1 MDEIPIPTE
10 AATEYSCP
18 TEAATEA
25 PTEAPSESS
34 CPVATEAP
42 TEAPSESS
50 CPVATEAPTESS
62 CPLYED
68 DEYLGE
74 EIPIPPIPANDT
86 VEQCTAENTHNEY
99 YCAANDCNWVMNQ
112 DGEWDCIKQDCV
124 WTFHQEDCS
133 WVCED

>member
-1 MDEIPIPTE
+1 MKHLIIATSTLSVMLIQAVPQRDIKSLLAQLPYEYSIERLRSTMDEIPIPTE

-62 CPLYED
+62 CPSYED

-86 VEQCTAENTHNEY
+86 AE
-99 YCAANDCNWVMNQ
+99 
-112 DGEWDCIKQDCV
+112 
-124 WTFHQEDCS
+124 
-133 WVCED
+133 